1 MTLSNPGNSN
11 AESKL
16 RTMPELLAMILPKPQ
31 HIFEH
36 SGTFVNSMSS
46 YRFQLLGN
54 LSLDLFMKDFFTFTT
69 FLFQLAVKKSLFP
82 LFIAAKGKFIYSEEH
97 KSPDPEESFE
107 FIWKQRKK

>member
-46 YRFQLLGN
+46 YR
-54 LSLDLFMKDFFTFTT
+54 
-69 FLFQLAVKKSLFP
+69 AVKKSLFP
-82 LFIAAKGKFIYSEEH
+82 LFIAAKGRFIYSEEH

-107 FIWKQRKK
+107 FIWK

>member
-36 SGTFVNSMSS
+36 SGTFVNSMSN
-46 YRFQLLGN
+46 Y
-54 LSLDLFMKDFFTFTT
+54 
-69 FLFQLAVKKSLFP
+69 P
-82 LFIAAKGKFIYSEEH
+82 LFKNESTIVLFIHTSWCH
-97 KSPDPEESFE
+97 F
-107 FIWKQRKK
+107 